1 MGVRPALGVECS
13 GGVIIA
19 CLLLLLQFFSLRHKK
34 EAEMKAKS
42 ISTGGSNLVVI
53 VLGIMAAFLVFAVLT
68 GRTIPLIMSDRAAL
82 LALLVIGMIMC
93 TQGGISRVAASGAWF
108 HPFTIIGYLLGAGII
123 VIGIAALLGKN
134 IPPLTNY
141 YQSFVVVAVIAA
153 VKVVLT
159 TIHRLFL

>member
-1 MGVRPALGVECS
+1 
-13 GGVIIA
+13 
-19 CLLLLLQFFSLRHKK
+19 
-34 EAEMKAKS
+34 MKAKS

>member
-1 MGVRPALGVECS
+1 
-13 GGVIIA
+13 
-19 CLLLLLQFFSLRHKK
+19 
-34 EAEMKAKS
+34 
-42 ISTGGSNLVVI
+42 
-53 VLGIMAAFLVFAVLT
+53 MAAFLVFAVLT